1 MPCGSYYVYY
11 RFKYSYMNIYS
22 VILVKFSNPNDIA
35 EVISIGSSA
44 IDAANFAESQN
55 PGYIAKSSDII

>member
-1 MPCGSYYVYY
+1 
-11 RFKYSYMNIYS
+11 MNIYS

>member
-1 MPCGSYYVYY
+1 MPYSSYYVYY
-11 RFKYSYMNIYS
+11 RFKYNIMNIYS
-22 VILVKFSNPNDIA
+22 IVLVNFSNPNDTI

-44 IDAANFAESQN
+44 INAANFAESQN